1 MNYGDKI
8 AQLRKSRNWTQK
20 DLGDRL
26 SISPQAVSKWEN
38 GISQPDI
45 ESLRKI
51 SALFKISIDDLLGN
65 EGPLIN
71 NDEPKSSKN
80 ESPEPNKAAE
90 TAPPVI
96 GICKDCGKTITAD
109 AKHKV
114 SDKKVGNLNIRE
126 LYCEDCFNKV
136 IRKMDAEEQD
146 KKRRAKLVQVENSK
160 RTLRNGFIWGGVAA
174 VIALIALLV
183 AKVELYIVIL
193 APIAMFTLVSQ
204 IIWGNW
210 ISDFFLF
217 FCRSFKAPFGF
228 IFELSLDGI
237 FWLLTVKLALW
248 IICGVLSILFF
259 LLGLGLSMVLSL
271 ICSPFN
277 IPIAIKEARAG
288 ELDGLF

>member
-26 SISPQAVSKWEN
+26 NISPQAVSKWEK

-51 SALFKISIDDLLGN
+51 STLFKISIDDLLGN
-65 EGPLIN
+65 EGTLENPERAQN
-71 NDEPKSSKN
+71 KN
-80 ESPEPNKAAE
+80 ETPKPVQEKEASA
-90 TAPPVI
+90 PVI
-96 GICKDCGKTITAD
+96 GVCKGCGKTITTE
-109 AKHKV
+109 V
-114 SDKKVGNLNIRE
+114 SHNILEKRMGRATVNE
-126 LYCEDCFNKV
+126 LYCGDCFEKAMRQMN
-136 IRKMDAEEQD
+136 AEEEE
-146 KKRRAKLVQVENSK
+146 KKKRAKLAQVENSK
-160 RTLRNGFIWGGVAA
+160 KILKRGFIWGAVAA
-174 VIALIALLV
+174 VLALIVTLV
-183 AKVELYIVIL
+183 VKAELYYIIL
-193 APIAMFTLVSQ
+193 FPIGMFTLVSQ
-204 IIWGNW
+204 VIWGNW

-259 LLGLGLSMVLSL
+259 LIGLVLSMLLSF

-277 IPIAIKEARAG
+277 IPIAIKAAKTG
-288 ELDGLF
+288 ELEGFM